1 MKRSI
6 ALVAFL
12 FALLACDALALPRF
26 AARTG
31 AKCQSCHVDPSG
43 GAMRQAFGLQYGREK
58 LPVPAWSSDFELE
71 DFTNVITNFLG
82 VGADFRT
89 LYFYQEYPDSSI
101 SNLNSFWQ
109 MQGDLYLNFHLAKK
123 VNVFLKKGLYSGFE
137 AYGLLHILPAKG
149 HIKVGKFIPNFGTKI
164 DDHTAFIR
172 TYTGFSPQFG
182 RPELTGAEVGIAP
195 GQFSVVGGLYNATDG
210 FGGSGG
216 NKKAV
221 LGRAEGIFELGE
233 QVYLSAGGSIFAKED
248 NAGVKTTLYGGFGSF
263 SYRNLTLSGEGDFI
277 RTTQGAALTGTTVT
291 GIVCYLEGNFLITP
305 GMDVKVAY
313 DFYDPDKDLASGA
326 YSRISFGFE
335 FFPIAGVEV
344 RPLYR
349 LTTKMQDPANVHSS
363 ELDLMLHF
371 YL

>member
-6 ALVAFL
+6 APVVFL
-12 FALLACDALALPRF
+12 LALLACDALALPRF

-58 LPVPAWSSDFELE
+58 LPVPDWSSDFELE

-89 LYFYQEYPDSSI
+89 LYFYQESPDSSV
-101 SNLNSFWQ
+101 SNVNSFWQ

-149 HIKVGKFIPNFGTKI
+149 HIKIGKFIPNFGTKI
-164 DDHTAFIR
+164 DDHTAYIR
-172 TYTGFSPQFG
+172 SYTGFGFPAQGG

-195 GQFSVVGGLYNATDG
+195 GQFSVVGGMYNATDG
-210 FGGSGG
+210 FAGSGG
-216 NKKAV
+216 SKKAF
-221 LGRAEGIFELGE
+221 LGRAEGMFELGE
-233 QVYLSAGGSIFAKED
+233 QLYLGAGGDIFTKED
-248 NAGVKTTLYGGFGSF
+248 NVGVKTTLYGGFGSF

-277 RTTQGAALTGTTVT
+277 RTVDGAGETVT
-291 GIVCYLEGNFLITP
+291 GIVGYLEGNFLITP

-313 DFYDPDKDLASGA
+313 DFYDPDKDQATGA

-349 LTTKMQDPANVHSS
+349 LTTKMEDPANVRSS
-363 ELDLMLHF
+363 EFDLQLHF

>member
-1 MKRSI
+1 MIRSI
-6 ALVAFL
+6 AFAGLVVAFL
-12 FALLACDALALPRF
+12 VGDGLALPRF

-71 DFTNVITNFLG
+71 DFTNVVTNFLG

-89 LYFYQEYPDSSI
+89 LYFYQEYPDSSL

-109 MQGDLYLNFHLAKK
+109 MQGDLYLNFRLAKK

-149 HIKVGKFIPNFGTKI
+149 HIKVGKFIPDYGTKL

-172 TYTGFSPQFG
+172 TYTGFSPQVT

-195 GQFSVVGGLYNATDG
+195 GQFSIVGGVYNATDG

-221 LGRAEGIFELGE
+221 LGRAEGMFELGE
-233 QVYLSAGGSIFAKED
+233 QMFLGVGGNVFAKED
-248 NAGVKTTLYGGFGSF
+248 NAGVKTTLYGGFGSV
-263 SYRNLTLSGEGDFI
+263 SYGNLTLFGEGDFI
-277 RTTQGAALTGTTVT
+277 RRESAGVAVT
-291 GIVCYLEGNFLITP
+291 GIVGYLEGNYVVTP
-305 GMDVKVAY
+305 GLDLKVAY
-313 DFYDPDKDLASGA
+313 DYYDPDKDLATGA
-326 YSRISFGFE
+326 YSRISFGVE
-335 FFPIAGVEV
+335 FFPISGVEV

-349 LTTKMQDPANVHSS
+349 LLTKMQDPSKVRSS
-363 ELDLMLHF
+363 EFDLLLHF